1 MEAKGTTRKYVT
13 YKSTNAYA
21 THLVASATPRTV
33 VSIQGHHKAGVGD
46 QFLQIFDAASL
57 PAEGAAPIE
66 TIRVP
71 ENDNFSIDLLH
82 GRSFETGVVVVG
94 STTAD
99 TKTISAANW
108 FIIVDMV

>member
-21 THLVASATPRTV
+21 TSLVASTSPKTV
-33 VSIQGHHKAGVGD
+33 VSIQGHHKTGVGD

-57 PAEGAAPIE
+57 PADAAVPIQ

-71 ENDNFSIDLLH
+71 ENDNFSIDFVG
-82 GRSFETGVVVVG
+82 GRVFETGVVIVG
-94 STTAD
+94 STTAA
-99 TKTISAANW
+99 TKTLSAANW
-108 FIIVDMV
+108 YIIVDMI